1 MWYSY
6 ISIYYRS
13 SCHAGETT
21 ATPPQPKPPFLVFL
35 SKDRSYT
42 TTVAQKN
49 RGRAGSQRAGT
60 RGPVSPVPDRPP
72 VRSGAVKALRFDRKE
87 VRYAAAAVAS
97 RLRPGAGARWGPLEL
112 VEDDPPEL
120 PGDGWHRVYPRLT
133 GICGSDLATVDGQSA
148 RYFDDYVSFP
158 FVLGHEI
165 VGELA
170 GGRRVVVEPVL
181 GHEAR
186 GFDPPF
192 KGAAPGDG
200 DDYRHLV
207 SGHLKPGLQTGFCQS
222 TGGGWATEL
231 VAHQSQLHD
240 VPDQMSDEMA
250 VMIEPTASGIHAAL
264 RAQAQPGATVAVLG
278 AGTMGL
284 VTVAALRHL
293 TEAGSIVC
301 GARYPA
307 QRELAQELGADTVV
321 GPDELKRAVRR
332 AEGSFQIGEHLS
344 GGADAVIDAVGSAA
358 SIAEAL
364 AMCKPRGRVVLLGMP
379 ATVTLELT
387 GLWHRETELVGCYT
401 YGTETLPDGRQAT
414 GFELA
419 FELAAKTPL
428 NRLLSAAY
436 PLDRYRDALDHA
448 AEAGRR
454 GATKIAFD
462 LRQERHRGL
471 P

>member
-1 MWYSY
+1 M
-6 ISIYYRS
+6 
-13 SCHAGETT
+13 
-21 ATPPQPKPPFLVFL
+21 
-35 SKDRSYT
+35 
-42 TTVAQKN
+42 
-49 RGRAGSQRAGT
+49 
-60 RGPVSPVPDRPP
+60 
-72 VRSGAVKALRFDRKE
+72 KALRFDRKE
-87 VRYAAAAVAS
+87 VRYAAAAIAS

-170 GGRRVVVEPVL
+170 DGRRVVVEPVL

-240 VPDQMSDEMA
+240 VPEKMSDELA

-284 VTVAALRHL
+284 VTIAALRHL

-307 QRELAQELGADTVV
+307 QRELARELGADTVV
-321 GPDELKRAVRR
+321 SPDELKRAVRR

-379 ATVTLELT
+379 ATVTVELT

>member
-1 MWYSY
+1 M
-6 ISIYYRS
+6 
-13 SCHAGETT
+13 
-21 ATPPQPKPPFLVFL
+21 
-35 SKDRSYT
+35 
-42 TTVAQKN
+42 
-49 RGRAGSQRAGT
+49 
-60 RGPVSPVPDRPP
+60 
-72 VRSGAVKALRFDRKE
+72 KALRFDRKE

-165 VGELA
+165 VGELG

-192 KGAAPGDG
+192 EGAAPGDG

-240 VPDQMSDEMA
+240 VPEEMSDELA
-250 VMIEPTASGIHAAL
+250 VMIEPTASGVHAAL
-264 RAQAQPGATVAVLG
+264 RAQAEPGATVAVLG

-284 VTVAALRHL
+284 VTIAALRHL
-293 TEAGSIVC
+293 TEADTIIC

-307 QRELAQELGADTVV
+307 QRELAQELGADTVA

-358 SIAEAL
+358 SITEAL

-379 ATVTLELT
+379 ATVTVELT

>member
-1 MWYSY
+1 M
-6 ISIYYRS
+6 
-13 SCHAGETT
+13 
-21 ATPPQPKPPFLVFL
+21 
-35 SKDRSYT
+35 
-42 TTVAQKN
+42 
-49 RGRAGSQRAGT
+49 
-60 RGPVSPVPDRPP
+60 
-72 VRSGAVKALRFDRKE
+72 KALRFERKE

-112 VEDDPPEL
+112 VEDGDPPEL
-120 PGDGWHRVYPRLT
+120 PSGDWHRVYPRLT
-133 GICGSDLATVDGQSA
+133 GICGSDLATVDGRSA
-148 RYFDDYVSFP
+148 RYFDDFVSFP

-207 SGHLKPGLQTGFCQS
+207 CGHLQPGLQTGFCES

-231 VAHQSQLHD
+231 VAHRSQLHD
-240 VPDQMSDEMA
+240 VPDQMSDELA
-250 VMIEPTASGIHAAL
+250 VMIEPVASGVHAAL
-264 RAQAQPGATVAVLG
+264 RAEVEPGATVAVLG

-293 TEAGSIVC
+293 TEAGSIIC
-301 GARYPA
+301 GARYRV
-307 QRELAQELGADTVV
+307 QRELAREFGADVVV
-321 GPDELKRAVRR
+321 GSDELKRAVRR
-332 AEGSFQIGEHLS
+332 VGGSFQIGEHLS
-344 GGADAVIDAVGSAA
+344 GGADAVIDAVGSAS

-364 AMCKPRGRVVLLGMP
+364 AICRPRGRVVLLGMP
-379 ATVTLELT
+379 GAVTVELT

-401 YGTETLPDGRQAT
+401 YGTETLPDGRRAT

-419 FELAAKTPL
+419 FELAGKVGFD
-428 NRLLSAAY
+428 RLVSAAY

-454 GATKIAFD
+454 GAAKIAFD
-462 LRQERHRGL
+462 MRQERHRGL